1 MLPRLISAITN
12 TELRIRKI
20 AGIKKE
26 TRFAKGLKVIID
38 FDSSWIKNGSILSLA
53 RVLFLHK

>member
-38 FDSSWIKNGSILSLA
+38 FYSS
-53 RVLFLHK
+53 